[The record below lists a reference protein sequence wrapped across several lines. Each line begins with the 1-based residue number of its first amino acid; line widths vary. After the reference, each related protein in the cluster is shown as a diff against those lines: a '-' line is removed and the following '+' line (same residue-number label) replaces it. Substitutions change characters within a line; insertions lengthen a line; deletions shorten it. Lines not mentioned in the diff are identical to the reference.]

1 MEILQTI
8 AQNQRSVFDFVARLK
23 ELEQLV
29 RNKEND
35 ASCNLIFSTMHSSKG
50 LEFDNV
56 YIMDAIDGVFPE
68 YIPEKKATD
77 EEIKI
82 YEEERR
88 LFYVAVTRA
97 KNNLCIFQKKA
108 VILLFVNC

>member
-1 MEILQTI
+1 MQTI
-8 AQNQRSVFDFVARLK
+8 AQNQMSVFDFVARLK
-23 ELEQLV
+23 ELEQLI

-35 ASCNLIFSTMHSSKG
+35 ASCNLILSTMHSSKG

-68 YIPEKKATD
+68 YIPGKKATD

-82 YEEERR
+82 YE
-88 LFYVAVTRA
+88 
-97 KNNLCIFQKKA
+97 
-108 VILLFVNC
+108 